1 MSPACRGSMVV
12 IPPFGGGCAGHCAQ
26 TADHLDEKCRKWGVV
41 GEVDYAL
48 SRWALTWR
56 LRGRGPNVNVVCKLP
71 TCAPRLVGG
80 ITTIEGL
87 CRRVAG
93 VSGVYGSNSPVWR
106 WVRRTLCSNC
116 RPSRR
121 KMPKMGCC
129 GRGGLR
135 FEQMGSDMAPPRRC
149 AVPGDGPHP
158 RIFAG
163 ASDTSR
169 ELPLAQGGGITKP
182 PGARPGGK
190 WSGRRE
196 SNPPLKLGKL
206 PFYR

>member
-1 MSPACRGSMVV
+1 M
-12 IPPFGGGCAGHCAQ
+12 
-26 TADHLDEKCRKWGVV
+26 
-41 GEVDYAL
+41 DYAL

-56 LRGRGPNVNVVCKLP
+56 LRGRGSNANVVSKPP
-71 TCAPRLVGG
+71 TYVPRLVGG

-87 CRRVAG
+87 CRRVAR

-116 RPSRR
+116 RPPRR
-121 KMPKMGCC
+121 KTPKMGCC
-129 GRGGLR
+129 GRGGRR

-149 AVPGDGPHP
+149 AGPGDGPHP